1 MRERKMP
8 AKRNI
13 MPEEV
18 RNAKLLLSKGLSDAE
33 VAAIIGRSVSAVVNI
48 RNGAYDF
55 MLEDVP
61 NDTPDDS
68 RVYILLKSIDSRLYQ
83 QNEDMKK
90 AIDQLVG
97 LNSALVELQN
107 EIKVCSSCMS
117 AMLDALNDIKSQ
129 NSPLQAEPEAPA
141 NKYPGKDFAN
151 WGEVIRRVEVYGDKF
166 IADNLRG
173 TKASLDG
180 VTLYLACTPS
190 TKKFLKSSAVAIP
203 RIKQQCR
210 NVIGYGVEVK
220 IIDL

>member
-1 MRERKMP
+1 MSS
-8 AKRNI
+8 KRNI

-33 VAAIIGRSVSAVVNI
+33 VASIIGRSVSAVVNI

-55 MLEDVP
+55 MLADVP

-68 RVYILLKSIDSRLYQ
+68 RVCILLKSIDSRLYQ

>member
-1 MRERKMP
+1 MP

-33 VAAIIGRSVSAVVNI
+33 VASIIGRSVSAVVNI

-55 MLEDVP
+55 ILEDVP

-68 RVYILLKSIDSRLYQ
+68 RVYILLKSIDSRLYR
-83 QNEDMKK
+83 QNDDMK
-90 AIDQLVG
+90 AVIDRLTG
-97 LNSALVELQN
+97 LNAAIVELKN
-107 EIKVCSSCMS
+107 EINVCSSCMT
-117 AMLDALNDIKSQ
+117 AMLDALNELKSK
-129 NSPLQAEPEAPA
+129 NSQQAEPESTPT
-141 NKYPGKDFAN
+141 KYPGKDFAN

-180 VTLYLACTPS
+180 VTLYLACTPQHEEVPQKQRCCNPPHQ
-190 TKKFLKSSAVAIP
+190 TAVP
-203 RIKQQCR
+203 ERSR
-210 NVIGYGVEVK
+210 LRRRG
-220 IIDL
+220 

>member
-1 MRERKMP
+1 MP
-8 AKRNI
+8 MTRNI

-18 RNAKLLLSKGLSDAE
+18 RNAKLLLGKGLNTAE
-33 VAAIIGRSVSAVVNI
+33 VASIIGRSVSAVI
-48 RNGAYDF
+48 RIRDGAYDF
-55 MLEDVP
+55 MLAERQDDP
-61 NDTPDDS
+61 QDDS
-68 RVYILLKSIDSRLYQ
+68 RVDILLQSIDSRLYR

-90 AIDQLVG
+90 AIDQLTG
-97 LNSALVELQN
+97 LNATLVELKS
-107 EIKVCSSCMS
+107 EIKTCTACMTE
-117 AMLDALNDIKSQ
+117 MLDALNELKSQ
-129 NSPLQAEPEAPA
+129 NRPQITITPELPA
-141 NKYPGKDFAN
+141 NKYPGKDFES

-166 IADNLRG
+166 IADSLRG

-180 VTLYLACTPS
+180 TTLYLACTPG

>member
-1 MRERKMP
+1 MR

-13 MPEEV
+13 TPEEV

-68 RVYILLKSIDSRLYQ
+68 RVCILLKSIDSRLYQ

-90 AIDQLVG
+90 AIDKLVG
-97 LNSALVELQN
+97 LNDL
-107 EIKVCSSCMS
+107 
-117 AMLDALNDIKSQ
+117 KSQ
-129 NSPLQAEPEAPA
+129 NSPQAESEATPT
-141 NKYPGKDFAN
+141 KYPGKDFAN